1 MFTGI
6 IESLGKIIDVKVD
19 RGNIDFTIESD
30 IGKELKVDQSVSHNG
45 VCLTVTDTNNNHHT
59 VTAVKETLDKSSLK
73 NFSVNDL
80 INLERAMKLGERLD
94 GHLVQGHVDGIAKCI
109 GVSVNDG
116 SWIYKFE
123 FDISNEVL
131 LIEKG
136 SICIN
141 GVSLTVFDIAENTF
155 KVTIIPYTYEKQP
168 GELMS
173 DLVSFHDTR
182 DQLYDFYEEKWD
194 MYPDENYVDWLFN
207 DISRFMNN
215 DIPSMVGIS
224 DGNIE
229 KMRRIYF
236 FSDKSDQYI
245 FQFVNYDMMIV
256 FSSETSIN
264 ILIGCLTPRE
274 RLQLLTFIHSIIG
287 AF

>member
-6 IESLGKIIDVKVD
+6 IESLGKITDLKVD

-30 IGKELKVDQSVSHNG
+30 ISKELKVDQSVSHNG
-45 VCLTVTDTNNNHHT
+45 VCLTVTDKNNNTKT
-59 VTAVKETLDKSSLK
+59 VTAVKETLDKSSLT

-94 GHLVQGHVDGIAKCI
+94 GHLVQGHVDGVAKCL

-123 FDISNEVL
+123 FDISNEML

-155 KVTIIPYTYEKQP
+155 KVTIIPYTYENT
-168 GELMS
+168 
-173 DLVSFHDTR
+173 SFKT
-182 DQLYDFYEEKWD
+182 LKEG
-194 MYPDENYVDWLFN
+194 
-207 DISRFMNN
+207 DI
-215 DIPSMVGIS
+215 V
-224 DGNIE
+224 NIE
-229 KMRRIYF
+229 F
-236 FSDKSDQYI
+236 
-245 FQFVNYDMMIV
+245 DMNGKYLAR
-256 FSSETSIN
+256 FN
-264 ILIGCLTPRE
+264 K
-274 RLQLLTFIHSIIG
+274 
-287 AF
+287 